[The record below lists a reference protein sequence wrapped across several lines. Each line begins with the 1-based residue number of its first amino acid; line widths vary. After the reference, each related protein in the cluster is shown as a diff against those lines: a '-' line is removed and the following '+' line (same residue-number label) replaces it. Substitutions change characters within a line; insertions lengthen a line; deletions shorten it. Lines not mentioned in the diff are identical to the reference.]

1 MTNLVLQI
9 KHAIRYVQVVLLL
22 SVVGLTKANP
32 VEIGIARKVGLKFM
46 NANRET
52 PLQDV
57 DDLQWVATYRT
68 NHGDAAFHVFNLQKG
83 FVIVAADDCAMP
95 VLGYSNESQFDTED
109 VPVQL
114 QNYLLDF
121 VEQIQYGIENPLEI
135 DETTARQWE
144 LVLATGHLIEQE
156 SRSIVAPMLTDTWHQ
171 ACYYND
177 KCPEDS
183 NGPCGHTLAG
193 CVATSLAQIMHYWGY
208 PISGMGS
215 LSYKPPRYPQQT
227 VDFGASTYDWANM
240 PDSLTYSSTLEQI
253 NAVATLMWHCGVAV
267 DMKYGT
273 NVSLA
278 YFTDVY
284 EAIMKYFGYSNRL
297 SLVFRQDYSDENWL
311 MKMKSSL
318 WDGCPVQY
326 CSLEANGGG
335 GHAFV
340 CDGFDSNNFLHFNW
354 GWGGTANGYYSINA
368 MTPGGHVYTS
378 ENAAFVNIQPD
389 CTPGSPNLISAT
401 VNPSNGGTVSGMGT
415 FDCGK
420 VCTLTATSNEGY
432 ILDYWTKEDEVVS
445 CLATYNLFV
454 TDTIEYV
461 ADFHHVDGIAIGEAT
476 YANSFL
482 PTCDYQSLSEQIYTA
497 EELGMGAG
505 EIYSVA
511 FFNAGSFGY
520 RDFSIY
526 LVNTTKTAFESPTDW
541 INVTGSDLVFSGEV
555 TIAGEDWTTIYFETP
570 FQYDGLS
577 NVALIVDDNK
587 NSINYAMKC
596 RTFSTNVCQALCIY
610 GSGTNYNPYL
620 PASYT
625 GTMMSEKNQI
635 IFDTSPLETFT
646 KEINAYTENGGYYLL
661 SAPFWEINPTEVE
674 HMLDDEYD
682 LYAYDQSQGLEWINY
697 KARHFD
703 LESGQ
708 GYLYANNEDVT
719 LSFTGIPYNGNGVV
733 TLHKTGNAETD
744 GWNLVGNPFNDT
756 TYIDREFY
764 VMSEDG
770 SEIMLA
776 QRNYILPLEGVFVI
790 ANEDGE
796 TMTFCMTPQAMRKKQ
811 AITVKNKS
819 LNFHNL
825 RK

>member
-1 MTNLVLQI
+1 MIENTKQVKKSLRNVLLVL
-9 KHAIRYVQVVLLL
+9 LMGW
-22 SVVGLTKANP
+22 VGMAQANP
-32 VEIGIARKVGLKFM
+32 VDMQTVREVAVKFM
-46 NANRET
+46 NANART
-52 PLQDV
+52 PLRGAE
-57 DDLQWVATYRT
+57 DLQLVTTYQT
-68 NHGDAAFHVFNLQKG
+68 ESGDAAFHVFNLLKG

-95 VLGYSNESQFDTED
+95 VLGYSNERQFDTED
-109 VPVQL
+109 VPIQL
-114 QNYLLDF
+114 QDYLLDF
-121 VEQIQYGIENPLEI
+121 VEQIQYGIENPLET

-144 LVLATGHLIEQE
+144 LVLATGCLTEQE
-156 SRSIVAPMLTDTWHQ
+156 SRSFVAPMLTDTWNQ
-171 ACYYND
+171 TCNYNN

-183 NGPCGHTLAG
+183 NGPCGYTLTG

-208 PISGMGS
+208 PVSGMGS
-215 LSYKPPRYPQQT
+215 HSYKPPRYPQQT

-240 PDSLTYSSTLEQI
+240 PDSLTYSTTPEQI
-253 NAVATLMWHCGVAV
+253 NAVATLLWHCGVAV

-273 NVSLA
+273 NVSSA

-284 EAIMKYFGYSNRL
+284 EAIMKYFGYSNRM

-311 MKMKSSL
+311 MKMKNSL
-318 WDGCPVQY
+318 WDGCPIQY

-340 CDGFDSNNFLHFNW
+340 CDGFDSNDFLHFNW

-368 MTPGGHVYTS
+368 LTPGGHVFTS
-378 ENAAFVNIQPD
+378 ENAAYINMQPD

-401 VNPSNGGTVSGMGT
+401 ASPSNGGTVSGTGT
-415 FDCGK
+415 FDCGE

-445 CLATYNLFV
+445 CLATCDLFV

-461 ADFHHVDGIAIGEAT
+461 ANFHHVEGIAIGEAT

-505 EIYSVA
+505 EIHSVA
-511 FFNAGSFGY
+511 FFNAGSSGY

-541 INVTGSDLVFSGEV
+541 ISVTGSDLVFSGEV
-555 TIAGEDWTTIYFETP
+555 TIAGKDWTTIYFETP

-587 NSINYAMKC
+587 NSNNDAMKC
-596 RTFSTNVCQALCIY
+596 RTFSTDECQALCIY
-610 GSGTNYNPYL
+610 GSGTNYNPNY
-620 PASYT
+620 PVSYT

-635 IFDTSPLETFT
+635 IFGTSPLETFT
-646 KEINAYTENGGYYLL
+646 KEINAYTANGGYYLI
-661 SAPFWEINPTEVE
+661 AVPFEEINPEAVDD
-674 HMLDDEYD
+674 MLANVYD
-682 LYAYDQSQGLEWINY
+682 LYQYDQAEREWLNYNTEAFNLEAG
-697 KARHFD
+697 K
-703 LESGQ
+703 
-708 GYLYANNEDVT
+708 GYLYANSDT
-719 LSFTGIPYNGNGVV
+719 LLLNFSGVPYNGDGCVI
-733 TLHKTGNAETD
+733 LHKTGDGEAA
-744 GWNLVGNPFNDT
+744 GWNLVGNPFNEIA
-756 TYIDREFY
+756 YIDREFY

-770 SEIMLA
+770 SEIVLA
-776 QRNYILPLEGVFVI
+776 QRNYILPMEGVFVI

-796 TMTFCMTPQAMRKKQ
+796 TITFSTTPPTKNKKQ
-811 AITVKNKS
+811 TITIKNKS
-819 LNFHNL
+819 LNLHGL